1 MLRLNAEETQILGE
15 LMGSIRN
22 ACKFELSGNGIG
34 QKPDPQRAAYLLKCS
49 AVAEKML
56 HSIQQAQPITNPAL
70 PIIKAQ

>member
-34 QKPDPQRAAYLLKCS
+34 QKPDAQRAAYLLICA
-49 AVAEKML
+49 AVADKVL
-56 HSIQQAQPITNPAL
+56 QSIQQAGNNSKPQK
-70 PIIKAQ
+70 IIGVQ